1 MKQSRRMSLVE
12 AFTNVVV
19 GYGLAVAV
27 QHAVFPLF
35 ALYAS
40 LADNM
45 RMAAIFTVVSIVR
58 SYSLRRVFEAI
69 RIRRRRTDTA
79 GR

>member
-1 MKQSRRMSLVE
+1 ME

-19 GYGLAVAV
+19 GYGLAVTM
-27 QHAVFPLF
+27 QHALFPLF

-45 RMAAIFTVVSIVR
+45 RMAAVFTVVSIVR
-58 SYSLRRVFEAI
+58 SCSLRWVFEAI
-69 RIRRRRTDTA
+69 RIRQSRMDTA

>member
-12 AFTNVVV
+12 AFANVFV
-19 GYGLAVAV
+19 GYGLAVVV

-45 RMAAIFTVVSIVR
+45 RMAAIFTVVSIIR
-58 SYSLRRVFEAI
+58 SYSLRRVFEMI
-69 RIRRRRTDTA
+69 RERRLLR
-79 GR
+79 